1 MRTQVQSVLDEYHVR
16 TEQENALMKS
26 LSSED
31 FDTRIDEFLLPVGP
45 QTGQLLHLLIQ
56 QAECKTVVEVGAS
69 FGYSTIWFADAVSQ
83 HGGKVISLE
92 LDAKKQDYATN
103 MLQKA
108 GLLEFVE
115 FKNGDALDSLA
126 DISDPI
132 DFVLL
137 DLWKRFY
144 IPCFDLIYP
153 KLADGA
159 MIAADNMRY
168 PASVRET
175 ADSYRN
181 HVKSHDKMDSVLLS
195 VGSGIELSRF
205 NGDTVEK

>member
-1 MRTQVQSVLDEYHVR
+1 MVQAVLDEYHRR
-16 TEQENALMKS
+16 TEQENALMNR

-31 FDTRIDEFLLPVGP
+31 FDQRIDEFLLPIGP
-45 QTGQLLHLLIQ
+45 KSGQLMHLLIE
-56 QAECKTVVEVGAS
+56 QAQSKTVVEVGAS
-69 FGYSTIWFADAVSQ
+69 YGYSTIWFADAVSK
-83 HGGKVISLE
+83 HGGKVISIE
-92 LDAKKQDYATN
+92 LDAKKQDYARR
-103 MLQKA
+103 MLDKA

-115 FKNGDALDSLA
+115 FKTGDAQDVLSTLPE
-126 DISDPI
+126 PI

-175 ADSYRN
+175 ADNYRA
-181 HVKSHDKMDSVLLS
+181 HVKRQDNMDSVLLS
-195 VGSGIELSRF
+195 VGSGIELSRY
-205 NGDTVEK
+205 NADGVG

>member
-1 MRTQVQSVLDEYHVR
+1 MKIMVQAVLDEYHRR
-16 TEQENALMKS
+16 TEQENALMNR

-31 FDTRIDEFLLPVGP
+31 FDQRIDEFLLPIGP
-45 QTGQLLHLLIQ
+45 KSGQLMHLLIQ
-56 QAECKTVVEVGAS
+56 QAQSKTVVEVGAS
-69 FGYSTIWFADAVSQ
+69 YGYSTIWFADAVSE
-83 HGGKVISLE
+83 HGGKVISIE
-92 LDAKKQDYATN
+92 LDAKKQDYARC
-103 MLQKA
+103 MLDKA

-115 FKNGDALDSLA
+115 FKTGDAQDVLSTLPE
-126 DISDPI
+126 PI

-175 ADSYRN
+175 ADNYRA
-181 HVKSHDKMDSVLLS
+181 HVKRHDNMDSVLLS
-195 VGSGIELSRF
+195 VGSGIELSRYKAD
-205 NGDTVEK
+205 GVG

>member
-1 MRTQVQSVLDEYHVR
+1 MKSRVQAVLDEYHAR
-16 TEQENALMKS
+16 TEQENALMKG
-26 LSSED
+26 LSSEA
-31 FDTRIDEFLLPVGP
+31 FDNRIDEFLLPIGP
-45 QTGQLLHLLIQ
+45 KSGQLLHLLIQ
-56 QAECKTVVEVGAS
+56 QAEFKTVVEVGAS
-69 FGYSTIWFADAVSQ
+69 YGYSTVWFAEAVSK

-92 LDAKKQDYATN
+92 LDAKKQDYAAN
-103 MLQKA
+103 MLEKA

-115 FKNGDALDSLA
+115 FKNGDAVDSLTN
-126 DISDPI
+126 ISEPI

-168 PASVRET
+168 PLSVRET
-175 ADSYRN
+175 ADNYRQ
-181 HVKSHDKMDSVLLS
+181 HVKSHDKMDSILLS
-195 VGSGIELSRF
+195 VGSGIELSRY
-205 NGDTVEK
+205 NGDVVEK

>member
-1 MRTQVQSVLDEYHVR
+1 
-16 TEQENALMKS
+16 MKS

-69 FGYSTIWFADAVSQ
+69 FGDSRIWFGDAVSQ

-205 NGDTVEK
+205 NGGRVEK

>member
-1 MRTQVQSVLDEYHVR
+1 MNPQVQAVLDEYHAR
-16 TEQENALMKS
+16 TQQENALMSS

-31 FDTRIDEFLLPVGP
+31 FDKRIDEFLLPIGP
-45 QTGQLLHLLIQ
+45 KSGQLMHLLIQ
-56 QAECKTVVEVGAS
+56 QAQSKTVVEVGAS
-69 FGYSTIWFADAVSQ
+69 FGYSTIWFADAVSEY
-83 HGGKVISLE
+83 GGKVISLE
-92 LDAKKQDYATN
+92 LDVKKQEYAAK
-103 MLQKA
+103 MLEKA

-115 FKNGDALDSLA
+115 FKKGDALESLA
-126 DISDPI
+126 ELSGPI

-175 ADSYRN
+175 ADNYRA
-181 HVKSHDKMDSVLLS
+181 HVKSHDDIDSVLLN
-195 VGSGIELSRF
+195 VGSGIELSRYKAELV
-205 NGDTVEK
+205 G

>member
-1 MRTQVQSVLDEYHVR
+1 MKSQVQAVLDEYHTR
-16 TEQENALMKS
+16 TEQENALMNS

-31 FDTRIDEFLLPVGP
+31 FDQRIDEFLLPIGP
-45 QTGQLLHLLIQ
+45 ESGQLMHLLIQ
-56 QAECKTVVEVGAS
+56 QSKFKTVVEVGAS
-69 FGYSTIWFADAVSQ
+69 FGYSTIWFADAVSA

-92 LDAKKQDYATN
+92 LDAKKQTYAAS
-103 MLQKA
+103 MLKKA

-115 FKNGDALDSLA
+115 FKNGDALESLA
-126 DISDPI
+126 GISEPI

-144 IPCFDLIYP
+144 IPCFDLVYP
-153 KLADGA
+153 HLADGA

-168 PASVRET
+168 PATVRET
-175 ADSYRN
+175 ADNYRA
-181 HVKSHDKMDSVLLS
+181 HVKRHDKMDSVLLS

-205 NGDTVEK
+205 NGDSVEK

>member
-1 MRTQVQSVLDEYHVR
+1 MKPQVQSVLDEYHTR
-16 TEQENALMKS
+16 TEQENALMNS

-31 FDTRIDEFLLPVGP
+31 FDQRIDEFLLPIGP
-45 QTGQLLHLLIQ
+45 KSGQLMHLLIQ
-56 QAECKTVVEVGAS
+56 QAQSKVVVEVGAS
-69 FGYSTIWFADAVSQ
+69 YGYSTIWFADAVSQ

-92 LDAKKQDYATN
+92 LDAKKQEYAAN
-103 MLQKA
+103 MLEKA

-115 FKNGDALDSLA
+115 FKNGDALASLA
-126 DISDPI
+126 DIQEPI

-168 PASVRET
+168 PESVRET
-175 ADSYRN
+175 ADNYRA
-181 HVKSHDKMDSVLLS
+181 HVKIHDKMDSVLLS

-205 NGDTVEK
+205 NGDSVEK

>member
-69 FGYSTIWFADAVSQ
+69 FGYSTIWFADAVSE

-92 LDAKKQDYATN
+92 LDAKKQDYAAN
-103 MLQKA
+103 MLEKA

-115 FKNGDALDSLA
+115 FKNGDALESLVS
-126 DISDPI
+126 IEEPI

-153 KLADGA
+153 RLADGA

-175 ADSYRN
+175 ADNYRA

-195 VGSGIELSRF
+195 VGSGIELSRYKAELI
-205 NGDTVEK
+205 G

>member
-1 MRTQVQSVLDEYHVR
+1 MNPKVQAVLDEYHAR
-16 TEQENALMKS
+16 TEQENALMNS

-31 FDTRIDEFLLPVGP
+31 FDQRIDEFLLPIGP
-45 QTGQLLHLLIQ
+45 QSGELMHLLIQ
-56 QAECKTVVEVGAS
+56 QAQSKTVVEVGAS
-69 FGYSTIWFADAVSQ
+69 YGYSTVWFADAVRE

-92 LDAKKQDYATN
+92 LDAKKQEYAAN
-103 MLQKA
+103 MLEKA

-115 FKNGDALDSLA
+115 FKNGDALASLA
-126 DISDPI
+126 DISEPI

-175 ADSYRN
+175 ADNYRH
-181 HVKSHDKMDSVLLS
+181 HVKGHDKMDSVLLS

-205 NGDTVEK
+205 KAELVG